1 MARARCWNACRAAR
15 AIFKNVLAR
24 RQACFPLTLLLLS
37 AALSCGTGARPA
49 VVAEP
54 PPGHF
59 YQGVFPGGENGM
71 GSDITPADVAVY
83 ERAVGKRPTWVYF
96 CDNWYEG
103 RDFPW
108 RTASWIRQG
117 GSIPYIR
124 LLVLSGNPIPR
135 PDPVFNLANIN
146 RGMFDADFHRWMRGA
161 RRFGSPL
168 IAEYGVEANGFW
180 FPWNGLWN
188 KGAGTYPDA
197 VASFREAYRR
207 IVRIA
212 REEGALNIRWVF
224 HIDPWDEPV
233 ESWNRFEYYYPG
245 DEWVDWVGVSVYGR
259 QLPKDKYRP
268 TFRYQM
274 DWAYRRLMAI
284 TGKRVI
290 VCEFGN
296 VVEDG
301 QEAWT
306 RAALSDLIG
315 GRWPKVIGFA
325 WWNAAFYN
333 DPADPSR
340 QSDMRIQNSPGLPS
354 LFRTM
359 VGEEARVLGTPL
371 LAPARRR

>member
-1 MARARCWNACRAAR
+1 MRLQTCFSIAALLSLWATGCDTGRAR
-15 AIFKNVLAR
+15 
-24 RQACFPLTLLLLS
+24 S
-37 AALSCGTGARPA
+37 GAVQE

-54 PPGHF
+54 APGQF
-59 YQGVFPGGENGM
+59 YNGVFPGSESGM
-71 GSDITPADVAVY
+71 GSDISPADVAVY
-83 ERAVGKRPTWVYF
+83 ARVAGKRPTWVYF

-103 RDFPW
+103 RRFPL
-108 RTASWIRQG
+108 RTATWIRAG

-124 LLVLSGNPIPR
+124 MMLLSEKSIPT

-146 RGMFDADFHRWMRGA
+146 RGMFDADFHRWMRDA

-168 IAEYGVEANGFW
+168 IAEYGVEVNGYW

-188 KGAGTYPDA
+188 KGSGTYA
-197 VASFREAYRR
+197 EAIASFREAYRR

-224 HIDPWDEPV
+224 HIDPWDDPV
-233 ESWNRFEYYYPG
+233 VPWNHFEYYYPG

-274 DWAYRRLMAI
+274 DWAYGRLMKM
-284 TGKRVI
+284 TNKPVV

-301 QEAWT
+301 QEEWV
-306 RAALSDLIG
+306 RAAFTDLIG
-315 GRWPKVIGFA
+315 GRWPRVIGFS
-325 WWNAAFYN
+325 WWNAAFHN

-340 QSDMRIQNSPGLPS
+340 ESDMRIQNSPGLPA
-354 LFRTM
+354 LFRSF
-359 VGEEARVLGTPL
+359 VGDNGRVLGTAL
-371 LAPARRR
+371 RAPARRR

>member
-1 MARARCWNACRAAR
+1 MWGT
-15 AIFKNVLAR
+15 VLLA
-24 RQACFPLTLLLLS
+24 LS
-37 AALSCGTGARPA
+37 AMGCGTGGCEPAHVPA

-54 PPGHF
+54 PQGYF
-59 YQGVFPGGENGM
+59 YHGVYPGGESGM
-71 GSDITPADVAVY
+71 GSDVTPADVAVY

-103 RDFPW
+103 REFPW
-108 RTASWIRQG
+108 LNASWIRDG
-117 GSIPYIR
+117 GSVPYIR
-124 LLVLSGNPIPR
+124 LMLLSRNPIPT

-146 RGMFDADFHRWMRGA
+146 KGMFDADFRRWMQGA
-161 RRFGSPL
+161 KRFGSPL

-188 KGAGTYPDA
+188 KGSGTYPDA
-197 VASFREAYRR
+197 VSSFREAYRR
-207 IVRIA
+207 IIRIA
-212 REEGALNIRWVF
+212 REEGALNVRWVF

-233 ESWNRFEYYYPG
+233 EPWNRFEYYYPG

-274 DWAYRRLMAI
+274 DWAYGRLMAI
-284 TGKRVI
+284 TSKPVV

-301 QEAWT
+301 QEEWA
-306 RAALSDLIG
+306 RAALSDIIA
-315 GRWPKVIGFA
+315 GRWPKVIGFS

-333 DPADPSR
+333 DPADPTR
-340 QSDMRIQNSPGLPS
+340 ESDMRIEHSPGLPA
-354 LFRTM
+354 LFRSL
-359 VGEEARVLGTPL
+359 VGEEPRVLSTALRTP
-371 LAPARRR
+371 APRR